1 MPLFF
6 IQIDIL
12 DDMSQ
17 ERGWCFK
24 IKIPP
29 CSPFLKGSEV
39 NILNTHKTHTDYI
52 RFSENATL
60 VSQFISNILRCARAY
75 LALFLLS
82 MKINAAS
89 KFACEKLCVYGESK
103 VFSKQKGDTPTPLL
117 ANLVS
122 RVCSTF
128 GLKFVSTYCP
138 EIFKRDTV
146 NKLSLKLVLFFAK

>member
-1 MPLFF
+1 MSLFF

-12 DDMSQ
+12 NDMSQ

-29 CSPFLKGSEV
+29 CSPFLKGREI
-39 NILNTHKTHTDYI
+39 NILNTHKTHTDCIHY
-52 RFSENATL
+52 SGSATL
-60 VSQFISNILRCARAY
+60 VSQFISNILRCVRAY
-75 LALFLLS
+75 LALFLSS

-89 KFACEKLCVYGESK
+89 KFACEILCVSGEST

-117 ANLVS
+117 VNLVS

-138 EIFKRDTV
+138 EIFKKRY
-146 NKLSLKLVLFFAK
+146 S